1 MARRYRRGGGEIPRR
16 VHTHLGILRLARAR
30 QRRKPPPSR
39 NAVTRPLG
47 ASCPFAI
54 WEKIIPLRCLG
65 RIAFI
70 TLLAASAA
78 SGQVKETIDVHLV
91 EVPVTVVD
99 RSGNPVRGLTA
110 ANFELFD
117 QGTKRTI
124 GNFEAID
131 FASEAVRSA
140 SPLNPS
146 ARRNFILLFDLS
158 FSSPVGRKKAQE
170 AARNFIA
177 KGMGLRDLAA
187 VATIDVDR
195 GFRMVTALTTDRN
208 LLGSAIANPRT
219 FVSADPLRIAG
230 GTVLEAV
237 APDGSLRADVNAND
251 DFAADIARGEKKL
264 NDQYNRTRIERQL
277 RLLSDLGRTL
287 RVLPGRKQLIFFSEG
302 FDPML
307 VRGRDARAS
316 GDEQDD
322 ISQTMSGN
330 VWRVDTDA
338 RYGSSMTMSMLDEM
352 SRSLRRSD
360 VVLHAVDIQ
369 GVRVQNDENGSRP
382 TGGEV
387 FKNSNDVNADLEK
400 MLRAQNVV
408 YVLGFR
414 APASNDGRFHEL
426 NVRVAGVPG
435 ARAVHRAGY
444 YDSGAQ
450 SALERSLSNAEIV
463 LNDIPQNDIHV
474 AALAAAFPAKN
485 GSAQVA
491 LVIDIAAAGLLH
503 DAKANE
509 VVAEV
514 FVYAFDDQGVVRDRS
529 YQRLTINTL
538 RMAGHEGI
546 KYFPTLTLPP
556 GKYALKTLVRA
567 AGTDRKGFV
576 RTDVEVPSANDVA
589 LLPPMFVDD
598 PAAWVVVRGAVH
610 GDAPFPF
617 HINGEPF
624 MPSAS
629 AGVTNGRSRRVAL
642 FAFNIEP
649 DELAWDVAA
658 IDASGP
664 HPGAAAVLQRLQ
676 GADVM
681 KLLLDYS
688 PAGLA
693 AGPASFDITI
703 HKKGSSDARKASV
716 PLVVQ

>member
-1 MARRYRRGGGEIPRR
+1 MA
-16 VHTHLGILRLARAR
+16 
-30 QRRKPPPSR
+30 
-39 NAVTRPLG
+39 
-47 ASCPFAI
+47 CPFGAFCPLTI
-54 WEKIIPLRCLG
+54 REKIIPMRCLG
-65 RIAFI
+65 RIAF
-70 TLLAASAA
+70 LLLLSTGAFA
-78 SGQVKETIDVHLV
+78 QVKETIDVHLV
-91 EVPVTVVD
+91 EVPVTVID
-99 RSGNPVRGLTA
+99 RAGNPVRGLTA

-117 QGTKRTI
+117 QGTKRAV

-131 FASEAVRSA
+131 FESEAMRSA

-158 FSSPVGRKKAQE
+158 FSSPVGRNKAQD

-177 KGMGLRDLAA
+177 KGMGRRDLAA

-219 FVSADPLRIAG
+219 FVSSDPLRIAG
-230 GTVLEAV
+230 TDVLQL
-237 APDGSLRADVNAND
+237 APTDNVSRADVNAVD

-287 RVLPGRKQLIFFSEG
+287 RVLPGRKQVILFSEG
-302 FDPML
+302 FDPRL

-316 GDEQDD
+316 ADEQDD
-322 ISQTMSGN
+322 TSQTVSGN

-338 RYGSSMTMSMLDEM
+338 RYGSSMTMTILDEM
-352 SRSLRRSD
+352 SRTLRGSD

-369 GVRVQNDENGSRP
+369 GVRVQNDENGSRINSNDALHLLSRP

-414 APASNDGRFHEL
+414 APASNDGKFHEL
-426 NVRVAGVPG
+426 KVRVTGVPG
-435 ARAVHRAGY
+435 ARVFHRAGY

-450 SALERSLSNAEIV
+450 TVLERSLSNAEIV
-463 LNDIPQNDIHV
+463 LNDIVQSDISV
-474 AALAAAFPAKN
+474 ASLAAPFPAKN
-485 GSAQVA
+485 GTARVPM
-491 LVIDIAAAGLLH
+491 VVDIGAAGLLR
-503 DAKANE
+503 DAKAND
-509 VVAEV
+509 VIAEV
-514 FVYAFDDQGVVRDRS
+514 YVYAFDDQGVVRDRS
-529 YQRLTINTL
+529 YQRMTIDSTK
-538 RMAGHEGI
+538 MAGRTGI

-556 GKYALKTLVRA
+556 GKYALKTLVRV
-567 AGTDRKGFV
+567 AGTERKGYV
-576 RTDVEVPSANDVA
+576 RTDIEVPSTNDVA

-598 PAAWVVVRGAVH
+598 PAAWIVVRGTSH
-610 GDAPFPF
+610 DDAPYPF

-624 MPSAS
+624 LPSAS
-629 AGVTNGRSRRVAL
+629 AGVSNGRSRRVAL
-642 FAFNIEP
+642 FVFNVEP
-649 DELAWDVAA
+649 DELSFDTAAVDVL
-658 IDASGP
+658 GP
-664 HPGAAAVLQRLQ
+664 HTGAPVIVQRLQ
-676 GADVM
+676 GVDAM

-688 PAGLA
+688 PSDLTT
-693 AGPASFDITI
+693 GPASFDITV

-716 PLVVQ
+716 PLVVH

>member
-1 MARRYRRGGGEIPRR
+1 MTAAKPSSPATSLRNCLRPPNMTPLTLAASGLGPTSTSLPSRRGNGAAGPLRCRSRDMAANSIADRKRR
-16 VHTHLGILRLARAR
+16 RGRSCQT
-30 QRRKPPPSR
+30 R
-39 NAVTRPLG
+39 NGMIRPMS
-47 ASCPFAI
+47 ASCAFGI
-54 WEKIIPLRCLG
+54 CEKIIPMRCLG
-65 RIAFI
+65 RIA
-70 TLLAASAA
+70 LLLLLGTSAASA
-78 SGQVKETIDVHLV
+78 QVKETIDVHLV

-99 RSGNPVRGLTA
+99 RGGNPVRGLTA

-131 FASEAVRSA
+131 FESEAVRSM

-158 FSSPVGRKKAQE
+158 FSSPTGRNKAQE

-177 KGMGLRDLAA
+177 KAMGRRDLAA

-230 GTVLEAV
+230 SSVLETLPPDAV
-237 APDGSLRADVNAND
+237 SRADVNAVD

-287 RVLPGRKQLIFFSEG
+287 RVLPGRKQVIFFTEG
-302 FDPML
+302 FDPRL
-307 VRGRDARAS
+307 VRGRDARATA
-316 GDEQDD
+316 DEQDD
-322 ISQTMSGN
+322 VAQTMSGN

-338 RYGSSMTMSMLDEM
+338 RFGSSMTMTILDEM
-352 SRSLRRSD
+352 GKSLRASD

-369 GVRVQNDENGSRP
+369 GVRVQNDENGSRINSNDALHLLSRP

-387 FKNSNDVNADLEK
+387 FKNSNDVNADLDK

-414 APASNDGRFHEL
+414 APVSNDGKFHEL
-426 NVRVAGVPG
+426 KVRVTGVPN
-435 ARAVHRAGY
+435 ARVFHRAGY

-463 LNDIPQNDIHV
+463 LNDIAQSDIQV
-474 AALAAAFPAKN
+474 AALAAAFPAKD
-485 GSAQVA
+485 GKAQVPV
-491 LVIDIAAAGLLH
+491 VIDIAAAGLLR
-503 DAKANE
+503 DAKSD
-509 VVAEV
+509 VIAEV

-529 YQRLTINTL
+529 YQRLTIDTA
-538 RMAGHEGI
+538 RMAGREGI

-556 GKYALKTLVRA
+556 GKYALKALVRV
-567 AGTDRKGFV
+567 AGTERKGFA
-576 RTDVEVPSANDVA
+576 RTDIEVPSTNDVA
-589 LLPPMFVDD
+589 VLPPMFVDD
-598 PAAWVVVRGAVH
+598 PAKWVVVRGASH
-610 GDAPFPF
+610 DAAPYPF

-629 AGVTNGRSRRVAL
+629 AGISNG
-642 FAFNIEP
+642 
-649 DELAWDVAA
+649 
-658 IDASGP
+658 
-664 HPGAAAVLQRLQ
+664 H
-676 GADVM
+676 
-681 KLLLDYS
+681 
-688 PAGLA
+688 
-693 AGPASFDITI
+693 
-703 HKKGSSDARKASV
+703 
-716 PLVVQ
+716 